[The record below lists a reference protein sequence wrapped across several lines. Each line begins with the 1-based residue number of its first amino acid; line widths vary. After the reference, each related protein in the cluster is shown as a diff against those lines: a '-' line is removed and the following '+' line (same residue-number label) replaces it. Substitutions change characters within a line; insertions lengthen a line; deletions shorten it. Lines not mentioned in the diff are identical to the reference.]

1 MPALLGL
8 TCLHTEHRI
17 VIRQGSTVIVPKGL
31 PHGRDSATVKKP
43 NTRLESDLAG
53 HTRAECGRSEHRT
66 LARYL
71 RQLATWR
78 LTIYKAAVSAEA
90 TR

>member
-31 PHGRDSATVKKP
+31 PRGRDSATVKKP